1 VTARRIARFV
11 ALVAIIAALN
21 FAAPRLLPGSPI
33 AGGAGADAV
42 LLPARAREAM
52 IATYHHDAPLPVQVA
67 RYVFGLAR
75 GDLGWSL
82 VSHRPVGRI
91 LLERV
96 PWTLFLAGGSVLVAA
111 VLGGWLGWMSAW
123 QGRRPLVRL
132 LSAAAVGAGAL
143 PEFLIAMLA
152 IAYLASRWRLFP
164 PGGSLTPFAGQH
176 GLGALAADIAWHAVL
191 PGLTLVIGLVPPFAL
206 LVRNAVVPVLGERYL
221 VTAVAKGLSPRRVAW
236 HALRNA
242 LPPVTTLLGL
252 RLGAAVAGA
261 AVVERVFAY
270 PGIGWL
276 LYEAIAARDYPVMQ
290 GVVFV
295 SSLGLLTVT
304 LVLDLVAGRLDPRMV
319 ETS

>member
-1 VTARRIARFV
+1 VIARRIARFIVLIAVV
-11 ALVAIIAALN
+11 AVLN
-21 FAAPRLLPGSPI
+21 FAAPRLLPGSPVF
-33 AGGAGADAV
+33 GGSGADAV
-42 LLPARAREAM
+42 LLPARAREAL
-52 IATYHHDAPLPVQVA
+52 IATYHPDAPLAVQAA
-67 RYVFGLAR
+67 RYVSGLAR

-96 PWTLFLAGGSVLVAA
+96 PWTLLLAGGSVLLAA
-111 VLGGWLGWMSAW
+111 ALGGWLGWITAW
-123 QGRRPLVRL
+123 RGHRPSVRL

-143 PEFLIAMLA
+143 PEFLVAMLA

-164 PGGSLTPFAGQH
+164 PGGGLTPFAGQH
-176 GLGALAADIAWHAVL
+176 GLGSLAVDIAWHAAL

-221 VTAVAKGLSPRRVAW
+221 VTAEAKGLPPRRVAW

-276 LYEAIAARDYPVMQ
+276 LYEAIGARDYPVMQ
-290 GVVFV
+290 GVVFI

-304 LVLDLVAGRLDPRMV
+304 LVLDLIAGRLDPRTV
-319 ETS
+319 EAS